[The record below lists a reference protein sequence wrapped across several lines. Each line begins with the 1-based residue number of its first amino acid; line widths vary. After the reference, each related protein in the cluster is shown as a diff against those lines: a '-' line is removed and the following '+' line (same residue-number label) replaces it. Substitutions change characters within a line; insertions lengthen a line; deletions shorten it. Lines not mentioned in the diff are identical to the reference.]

1 LVIAE
6 IHLPRY
12 GARRMPHLRQR
23 AMGGDM
29 RFKEKVAIVTGAG
42 SGLGLAIARRLT
54 EEGCAVAIADLDGG
68 AASRACDGIVSS
80 GGKAI
85 AVAVDVARKDQ
96 VDAMMEA
103 ALAAFGRL
111 DVAVANAGIG
121 GMHPFLE
128 ETLEHWNRVLAVNL
142 TGVFLTGQAAARAM
156 LRQGSG
162 RIVNIA
168 SISGI
173 RAGSGRTAYGTAKAG
188 VIQLTKQMALELGP
202 RGITVNAVAPG
213 PVDTPLVMRD
223 HTPDTRAAYN
233 AMIPLHRYGTPEE
246 IAAAVV
252 FIASDE
258 AAYVNGHTLCVDGG
272 LVPTGMIAKDVAG

>member
-1 LVIAE
+1 
-6 IHLPRY
+6 
-12 GARRMPHLRQR
+12 
-23 AMGGDM
+23 M
-29 RFKEKVAIVTGAG
+29 RFGGKAAVVTGAA
-42 SGLGLAIARRLT
+42 SGLGLAIARRLA
-54 EEGCAVAIADLDGG
+54 EEGCAVAVADLDGG
-68 AASRACDGIVSS
+68 AASRVRDAILAE
-80 GGKAI
+80 GGRAI
-85 AVAVDVARKDQ
+85 AVTVDVAEKPS
-96 VDAMMEA
+96 VDAMVEA
-103 ALAAFGRL
+103 ALAAWGRL
-111 DVAVANAGIG
+111 DACIANAGIG

-156 LRQGSG
+156 RRQGHG

-173 RAGSGRTAYGTAKAG
+173 RAGSGRAAYGSAKAG

-202 RGITVNAVAPG
+202 LGITVNAVAPG

-246 IAAAVV
+246 IAAAVAYL
-252 FIASDE
+252 ASDE

-272 LVPTGMIAKDVAG
+272 LVPTGMIAKDVVG